1 MLSPE
6 DFFLTFYFWKP
17 QDDRTFISQLPYET
31 SCPSVD
37 LSVGR
42 SLFSIYQIGKETSF
56 APIGSLDYSSL
67 ALAILSTS
75 ILIELLLQ
83 NMKRKGY
90 PEGLDQIENTPEIA
104 AVDVRL
110 KHEIRL
116 YLFHFAL

>member
-56 APIGSLDYSSL
+56 APIGALDYSSL